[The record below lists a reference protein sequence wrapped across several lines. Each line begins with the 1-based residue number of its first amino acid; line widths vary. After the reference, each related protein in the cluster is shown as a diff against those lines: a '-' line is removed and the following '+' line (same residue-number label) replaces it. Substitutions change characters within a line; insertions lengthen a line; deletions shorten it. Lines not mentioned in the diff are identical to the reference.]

1 VSDKLRC
8 VDNPHND
15 KLEFVGH
22 EGSSPTV
29 REGRKYERMTMSTQM
44 QETNTQLIFR
54 HTNSRKGRNIS
65 ITPENSAMKHLVY
78 GRIIL
83 DAEKPNERFS
93 TGPLE
98 TGLICL
104 SGECTVEAD
113 GQANN
118 LSQYDSIYVPRDT
131 EVVIT
136 TDSLV
141 DLVECSAEVEKK
153 YPLQIVRYADVEK
166 DSSLKF
172 KTGGASNS
180 RTVNITLG
188 KNVEAGRILAG
199 FTTSEPG
206 HWTSW
211 PPHEHASMLEELY
224 VYYDMPAPAFGVQ
237 FVYTNPDEPE
247 FIGVVRDGDAVIM
260 PKGFHPNV
268 SVPGH
273 PINFVWLMA
282 AHREVEDRQFGVVT
296 VQPGFDQGG
305 SGLEASRK

>member
-1 VSDKLRC
+1 MSAQM
-8 VDNPHND
+8 
-15 KLEFVGH
+15 
-22 EGSSPTV
+22 S
-29 REGRKYERMTMSTQM
+29 RETGQM
-44 QETNTQLIFR
+44 IFR
-54 HTNSRKGRNIS
+54 NTNARKGRHTS
-65 ITPENSAMKHLVY
+65 ITPENSAMKHLIY

-83 DAEKPNERFS
+83 DKEIPQVSFETGKNES
-93 TGPLE
+93 
-98 TGLICL
+98 GLICL
-104 SGECTVEAD
+104 SGKCTITAD
-113 GQANN
+113 GDTNSIGQF
-118 LSQYDSIYVPRDT
+118 DSIYLPRDT
-131 EVVIT
+131 RVEIR
-136 TDSLV
+136 TDGAV
-141 DLVECSAEVEKK
+141 DLVECSAQVEKK
-153 YPLQIVRYADVEK
+153 YPLQVVRYADVEK
-166 DSSLKF
+166 DGSLKF

-211 PPHEHASMLEELY
+211 PPHEHAAILEELY

-260 PKGFHPNV
+260 PSGFHPNV

-273 PINFVWLMA
+273 PINFVWMMA

-296 VQPGFDQGG
+296 VQPGFDQSG

>member
-1 VSDKLRC
+1 M
-8 VDNPHND
+8 
-15 KLEFVGH
+15 
-22 EGSSPTV
+22 SSQ
-29 REGRKYERMTMSTQM
+29 K
-44 QETNTQLIFR
+44 QEATKQWIFR
-54 HTNSRKGRNIS
+54 RTNQHRGRSIA
-65 ITPENSAMKHLVY
+65 ITPENSSMKHLVY

-83 DAEKPNERFS
+83 DEEKPSVKFS
-93 TGPLE
+93 TGSLE

-104 SGECTVEAD
+104 AGQCTIKIGGETLEID
-113 GQANN
+113 R
-118 LSQYDSIYVPRDT
+118 YDSIYIPREADVEVAT
-131 EVVIT
+131 E
-136 TDSLV
+136 SNV
-141 DLVECSAEVEKK
+141 DLVECSAEVATK
-153 YPLQIVRYADVEK
+153 YPLQVVRYADVEK

-172 KTGGASNS
+172 KTGGSSNT

-211 PPHEHASMLEELY
+211 PPHEHASILEELY

-237 FVYTNPDEPE
+237 FVYTDPDAPE
-247 FIGVVRDGDAVIM
+247 FVGVVRDGDAVVM
-260 PKGFHPNV
+260 PRGFHPNV

-273 PINFVWLMA
+273 PINFVWMMA

-296 VQPGFDQGG
+296 VQPGFEQGG

>member
-1 VSDKLRC
+1 
-8 VDNPHND
+8 
-15 KLEFVGH
+15 
-22 EGSSPTV
+22 
-29 REGRKYERMTMSTQM
+29 MSTQL
-44 QETNTQLIFR
+44 QESKDRVIFHGTNRQ
-54 HTNSRKGRNIS
+54 KGRHVS
-65 ITPENSAMKHLVY
+65 ITPENSAMQHLVY

-83 DAEKPNERFS
+83 DRETPRAAFS
-93 TGPLE
+93 TGKLE

-104 SGECTVEAD
+104 SGECTIKAAGETQQI
-113 GQANN
+113 GR
-118 LSQYDSIYVPRDT
+118 YDSIYIPRDT
-131 EVVIT
+131 DVEVT
-136 TDSLV
+136 TDSAV
-141 DLVECSAEVEKK
+141 DLVECSAEVNKQ
-153 YPLQIVRYADVEK
+153 YPLQVVRYADVER
-166 DSSLKF
+166 DNSLKF
-172 KTGGASNS
+172 KTGGPATT

-211 PPHEHASMLEELY
+211 PPHEHAAILEELY

-247 FIGVVRDGDAVIM
+247 FVGVVRDGDAVIM

-273 PINFVWLMA
+273 PINFVWMMA

>member
-1 VSDKLRC
+1 
-8 VDNPHND
+8 
-15 KLEFVGH
+15 
-22 EGSSPTV
+22 
-29 REGRKYERMTMSTQM
+29 
-44 QETNTQLIFR
+44 
-54 HTNSRKGRNIS
+54 
-65 ITPENSAMKHLVY
+65 MKHLVY

-83 DAEKPNERFS
+83 DAEVPRLEFA
-93 TGPLE
+93 TGAME
-98 TGLICL
+98 CGLICL
-104 SGECTVEAD
+104 SGECTITTA
-113 GQANN
+113 GQT
-118 LSQYDSIYVPRDT
+118 LQLERYDSIYLPRDLQVEIET
-131 EVVIT
+131 A
-136 TDSLV
+136 SAV
-141 DLVECSAEVEKK
+141 DLVECAAEVDEQ
-153 YPLQIVRYADVEK
+153 YPLQVVRYADVEK

-211 PPHEHASMLEELY
+211 PPHEHAAMLEELY

-237 FVYTNPDEPE
+237 FVYTNPEEPE
-247 FIGVVRDGDAVIM
+247 FIGVVRDGDAVVM

-268 SVPGH
+268 AVPGY
-273 PINFVWLMA
+273 PINFVWMMA

>member
-1 VSDKLRC
+1 MSAQMKEARD
-8 VDNPHND
+8 
-15 KLEFVGH
+15 
-22 EGSSPTV
+22 
-29 REGRKYERMTMSTQM
+29 RM
-44 QETNTQLIFR
+44 IFR
-54 HTNSRKGRNIS
+54 HTNDRKGRHIA
-65 ITPENSAMKHLVY
+65 ITPENSLMKHLVY

-83 DAEKPNERFS
+83 DRETTSVAFS
-93 TGPLE
+93 TGTLE
-98 TGLICL
+98 TGLICM
-104 SGECTVEAD
+104 SGECTIKAE
-113 GQANN
+113 GQTNRIER
-118 LSQYDSIYVPRDT
+118 YDSIYLPRDT
-131 EVVIT
+131 EVEIAT
-136 TDSLV
+136 NSDV

-172 KTGGASNS
+172 KTGGPTTT

-211 PPHEHASMLEELY
+211 PPHEHAAILEELY

-237 FVYTNPDEPE
+237 FVYTNPEEPE
-247 FIGVVRDGDAVIM
+247 FVGVVRDGDAVIM

-273 PINFVWLMA
+273 PINFVWMMA

-296 VQPGFDQGG
+296 VQPGFDQSG

>member
-1 VSDKLRC
+1 MKESAARMIFHGT
-8 VDNPHND
+8 N
-15 KLEFVGH
+15 
-22 EGSSPTV
+22 
-29 REGRKYERMTMSTQM
+29 RQQGRH
-44 QETNTQLIFR
+44 IA
-54 HTNSRKGRNIS
+54 
-65 ITPENSAMKHLVY
+65 ITPENSELQHLVY

-83 DAEKPNERFS
+83 NQDVPRVAFA
-93 TGPLE
+93 TGQLE

-104 SGECTVEAD
+104 AGECAIKAEGETHKL
-113 GQANN
+113 GR
-118 LSQYDSIYVPRDT
+118 YDSIYLPRDT
-131 EVVIT
+131 DVEIT
-136 TDSLV
+136 TDAAV
-141 DLVECSAEVEKK
+141 DLCECSAEVEHR
-153 YPLQIVRYADVEK
+153 YPLQVVRYADVEK
-166 DSSLKF
+166 DGALKF
-172 KTGGASNS
+172 QTGGAANT

-211 PPHEHASMLEELY
+211 PPHEHAAMLEELY

-237 FVYTNPDEPE
+237 FVYTNPDKPD
-247 FIGVVRDGDAVIM
+247 FIGVVRDGDAVVM
-260 PKGFHPNV
+260 PRGFHPNV

-273 PINFVWLMA
+273 PINFVWMMA

>member
-1 VSDKLRC
+1 
-8 VDNPHND
+8 
-15 KLEFVGH
+15 
-22 EGSSPTV
+22 
-29 REGRKYERMTMSTQM
+29 MSTQIKK
-44 QETNTQLIFR
+44 TSGQLIFR
-54 HTNSRKGRNIS
+54 HTNSAKGRSIS
-65 ITPENSAMKHLVY
+65 ITPDNSAMKHLVY

-83 DAEKPNERFS
+83 DAEQPSEKFS
-93 TGPLE
+93 TGKLE

-104 SGECTVEAD
+104 SGNCTINVD
-113 GQANN
+113 GQANE
-118 LSQYDSIYVPRDT
+118 LGQYDSIYIPRDS
-131 EVVIT
+131 EVEIST
-136 TDSLV
+136 STSV
-141 DLVECSAEVEKK
+141 DLVECSAEVANK
-153 YPLQIVRYADVEK
+153 YPLQVVRYAEVEK
-166 DSSLKF
+166 DSSLRF
-172 KTGGASNS
+172 KTGGSSNS

-211 PPHEHASMLEELY
+211 PPHEHAAMLEELY

-247 FIGVVRDGDAVIM
+247 FVGVVRDGDAVIM

-273 PINFVWLMA
+273 PINFVWMMA

>member
-1 VSDKLRC
+1 MK
-8 VDNPHND
+8 
-15 KLEFVGH
+15 
-22 EGSSPTV
+22 
-29 REGRKYERMTMSTQM
+29 
-44 QETNTQLIFR
+44 ETKEQQIFR
-54 HTNSRKGRNIS
+54 GTNGHKGRHIS
-65 ITPENSAMKHLVY
+65 ISPENSAMKHLVY

-83 DAEKPNERFS
+83 DQETPRADFE
-93 TGPLE
+93 TGELE
-98 TGLICL
+98 SGLICL
-104 SGECTVEAD
+104 SGECSIKTD
-113 GQANN
+113 GQQFAIGR
-118 LSQYDSIYVPRDT
+118 YDSIYLPRDT
-131 EVVIT
+131 AVEIST
-136 TDSLV
+136 EGTV
-141 DLVECSAEVEKK
+141 DLAECAAAVERK
-153 YPLQIVRYADVEK
+153 YPLQVVRYADVEK

-172 KTGGASNS
+172 RTGGASNS

-211 PPHEHASMLEELY
+211 PPHEHAAILEELY

-247 FIGVVRDGDAVIM
+247 FIGVVRDGDAVVM
-260 PKGFHPNV
+260 PRGFHPNV

-273 PINFVWLMA
+273 PINFVWMMA
-282 AHREVEDRQFGVVT
+282 AHKEVEDRQFGVVT

>member
-1 VSDKLRC
+1 
-8 VDNPHND
+8 
-15 KLEFVGH
+15 
-22 EGSSPTV
+22 
-29 REGRKYERMTMSTQM
+29 MSTQM
-44 QETNTQLIFR
+44 KEDKQLIFR
-54 HTNSRKGRNIS
+54 NTNAQKGRTVS

-83 DAEKPNERFS
+83 DSELPHVSFS
-93 TGPLE
+93 TGELE
-98 TGLICL
+98 SGLICL
-104 SGECTVEAD
+104 AGQCTITCD
-113 GQANN
+113 GVANKIA
-118 LSQYDSIYVPRDT
+118 QYDSIYLPRDSQVEVTT
-131 EVVIT
+131 E
-136 TDSLV
+136 SAV
-141 DLVECSAEVEKK
+141 DLVECS
-153 YPLQIVRYADVEK
+153 ADVEK
-166 DSSLKF
+166 DSSLRF

-211 PPHEHASMLEELY
+211 PPHEHAAILEELY
-224 VYYDMPAPAFGVQ
+224 VYYDMPAPSFGVQ

-268 SVPGH
+268 SVPGY
-273 PINFVWLMA
+273 PINFVWMMA

-296 VQPGFDQGG
+296 VQPGFDQAG
-305 SGLEASRK
+305 SGLEASLKK

>member
-1 VSDKLRC
+1 
-8 VDNPHND
+8 
-15 KLEFVGH
+15 
-22 EGSSPTV
+22 
-29 REGRKYERMTMSTQM
+29 MSTQM
-44 QETNTQLIFR
+44 KEANGQLIF
-54 HTNSRKGRNIS
+54 HQTNARKGRYIS

-83 DAEKPNERFS
+83 DQDTSRVTFS
-93 TGPLE
+93 TDKLE

-104 SGECTVEAD
+104 SGACIVKAD
-113 GQANN
+113 GQKNKIAR
-118 LSQYDSIYVPRDT
+118 YDSIYLPRDT
-131 EVVIT
+131 EVEIT
-136 TDSLV
+136 TDSSV
-141 DLVECSAEVEKK
+141 DLVECSSEVEKK
-153 YPLQIVRYADVEK
+153 YPLQVVRYADVEK

-211 PPHEHASMLEELY
+211 PPHEHAAMLEELY
-224 VYYDMPAPAFGVQ
+224 VYYDMPAPSFGVQ

-247 FIGVVRDGDAVIM
+247 FISVVRDGDAVIM